1 MKLIIT
7 RPADDSIVLAQR
19 LRELGHDV
27 VTAPRLEIVA
37 NPVIKIP
44 EKRFVAMLVT
54 SANGV
59 KCLPGNSVSLDVRVI
74 AIGAQSA
81 KAARDCGF
89 QNVEA
94 HGGDVIQLGQW
105 IVENL
110 SPDVGPLLYVTGK
123 EISGDLAGVLSGHG
137 FEIHRVETYR
147 AEALPLK
154 LSQDEIASCDGVL
167 LYSSRSAK
175 LWVSALDSQRFLGE
189 AAHLRHYCLS
199 SAVAEVLP
207 QDWLKSVASEPTESA
222 LLHLLEP
229 ADKGE

>member
-27 VTAPRLEIVA
+27 VTAPLLEIVA
-37 NPVIKIP
+37 NPAIKIP
-44 EKRFVAMLVT
+44 GKRFAAMLVT

-89 QNVEA
+89 RNVEA

-110 SPDVGPLLYVTGK
+110 SPASGPLLYVTGK
-123 EISGDLAGVLSGHG
+123 EISGDLAGVLSDHG

-154 LSQDEIASCDGVL
+154 LS
-167 LYSSRSAK
+167 
-175 LWVSALDSQRFLGE
+175 
-189 AAHLRHYCLS
+189 
-199 SAVAEVLP
+199 LP
-207 QDWLKSVASEPTESA
+207 V
-222 LLHLLEP
+222 
-229 ADKGE
+229 